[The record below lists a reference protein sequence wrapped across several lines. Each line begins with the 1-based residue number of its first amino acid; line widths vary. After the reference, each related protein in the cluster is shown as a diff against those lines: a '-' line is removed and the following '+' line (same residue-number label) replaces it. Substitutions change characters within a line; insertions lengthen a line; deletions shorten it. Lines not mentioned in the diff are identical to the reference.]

1 MTRLKRIACRGIAL
15 DRLIKLAAL
24 LLLVIGLA
32 WNGLAAWR
40 FLPRSGGDFAHFHA
54 AARSVLEAHS
64 PYAAGPGRASLDY
77 PPLVPLFMAPLG
89 ALDLGAAREAW
100 LVLSLA
106 CLAAAAL
113 CTWRWL
119 GGSASAALAVAG
131 TWTLA
136 GTVQENLGLGQMNP
150 LILLLLAAALL
161 LAERRPGVAA
171 ALVGVG
177 AALKVWPGLLLAGWL
192 GRVRA
197 LAVGVVAAAAGLV
210 VAGLLL
216 GALTPPP
223 HLPQSAGYWMGSPA
237 FLNASVAAVAVRFTY
252 PLSIEAAPRVLAEW
266 QSATDAG
273 YALDGR
279 RAKVSLGVALAT
291 LCLGLLALGRAS
303 FWSNPEGRQWAIP
316 SLVALALLASPI
328 SWYHYQICQLPAL
341 AGLAWSAWQRR
352 RAGTLLGL
360 ALLTVLLTRGQ
371 VLGALAQR
379 TALSPA
385 SMLLLPGLTIAGA
398 NLVLMILLLRR
409 VRAAS
414 GEGDRVALP

>member
-1 MTRLKRIACRGIAL
+1 M
-15 DRLIKLAAL
+15 DRDRRVKLAAL
-24 LLLVIGLA
+24 LLLVVGLA
-32 WNGLAAWR
+32 WNGLVAWR

-54 AARSVLEAHS
+54 AARAVLEGHS
-64 PYAAGPGRASLDY
+64 PYAARPGGASLDY
-77 PPLVPLFMAPLG
+77 PPLVPLLMAPLG
-89 ALDLGAAREAW
+89 ALDLGAARGIW

-106 CLAAAAL
+106 CLAASAL
-113 CTWRWL
+113 GTWRWL
-119 GGSASAALAVAG
+119 GGSASAAVAVAV

-150 LILLLLAAALL
+150 LILLLLAGALL
-161 LAERRPGVAA
+161 LTRKRPGVAA

-177 AALKVWPGLLLAGWL
+177 AALKIWPGLLLAGWL

-197 LAVGVVAAAAGLV
+197 LAVGVIAAAAGLV

-237 FLNASVAAVAVRFTY
+237 FLNASLPAAAVRLTY
-252 PLSIEAAPRVLAEW
+252 PLSAEAAPAVLAEW
-266 QSATDAG
+266 RSATSAG
-273 YALDGR
+273 YTLDGP
-279 RAKVSLGVALAT
+279 RAKVSLAVALST
-291 LCLGLLALGRAS
+291 LFLGLLALGKTRP
-303 FWSNPEGRQWAIP
+303 WSSPEGREWMIP

-341 AGLAWSAWQRR
+341 AGLGWTAWQRR

-360 ALLTVLLTRGQ
+360 ALLTVLLTRSQ

-385 SMLLLPGLTIAGA
+385 GMLLLPGLAIAGA
-398 NLVLMILLLRR
+398 NLVLLILLLRR